1 MAMMEAAPF
10 PPPPG
15 VSVVLD
21 VVLVVEVVSQE
32 GKMEPF
38 TIMAVAPSLPYF
50 ILFGINCQLSSLAS
64 YR

>member
-1 MAMMEAAPF
+1 MAAMEAAPS
-10 PPPPG
+10 G
-15 VSVVLD
+15 VSGVVD
-21 VVLVVEVVSQE
+21 VDGVVLVVEVVSQE

-38 TIMAVAPSLPYF
+38 TIMAVAPSLPDF